1 VRTLLAI
8 VILAVGM
15 CMLSAPSDAARKA
28 KRIVKP
34 HQSEQRYAKQ
44 PRYSREELECERART
59 EDPGGNYAGFP
70 CWAREG
76 FSRGPSMSS
85 Q

>member
-8 VILAVGM
+8 IILAVGIFA
-15 CMLSAPSDAARKA
+15 LSAPSDAARKA
-28 KRIVKP
+28 KRIAKP

-44 PRYSREELECERART
+44 PRYSREDLECERARS
-59 EDPGGNYAGFP
+59 EDPGGTYAGFP

-76 FSRGPSMSS
+76 FSRGPSIS